1 MIRRPP
7 RSTLSSSSAA
17 SDVYKRQMRTLPPSE
32 RIYSDSEEEEDAN
45 LAAPGASQGVL
56 DNPSLMRL
64 MAGARRQSEGGDS
77 LSNSVNSEFISVFA
91 IKEDKDW
98 LRAANEELHNA
109 RDDLLDVCEMCPII
123 LVDTLVDTRFTPQA
137 WMLVLES
144 MYSCIMLFDAVI
156 ESASAPGYTRWEVY
170 QSIYFRYMNSCVSVG
185 LIVNTCLRRVYL
197 DAPTF
202 QWDPFVLTACLL
214 CAPALVTHVIP
225 GLAMYAWVHAC
236 ILALWFPLCWVI
248 RRLESRV
255 FNTMNFFSIA
265 FRVIMRLGM
274 TFVVTLMLQS
284 SYNYAVLFYSRYDE
298 LGYMGILQYEWES
311 RRWGCLIEIVYES
324 IANVLQFVSAFA

>member
-1 MIRRPP
+1 MCFFFLMIRRPP
-7 RSTLSSSSAA
+7 RSTQSRSSAA
-17 SDVYKRQMRTLPPSE
+17 SDVYKRQ

-137 WMLVLES
+137 WMLVLELS
-144 MYSCIMLFDAVI
+144 
-156 ESASAPGYTRWEVY
+156 
-170 QSIYFRYMNSCVSVG
+170 
-185 LIVNTCLRRVYL
+185 LI
-197 DAPTF
+197 
-202 QWDPFVLTACLL
+202 
-214 CAPALVTHVIP
+214 HI
-225 GLAMYAWVHAC
+225 
-236 ILALWFPLCWVI
+236 
-248 RRLESRV
+248 
-255 FNTMNFFSIA
+255 
-265 FRVIMRLGM
+265 
-274 TFVVTLMLQS
+274 
-284 SYNYAVLFYSRYDE
+284 
-298 LGYMGILQYEWES
+298 
-311 RRWGCLIEIVYES
+311 
-324 IANVLQFVSAFA
+324 